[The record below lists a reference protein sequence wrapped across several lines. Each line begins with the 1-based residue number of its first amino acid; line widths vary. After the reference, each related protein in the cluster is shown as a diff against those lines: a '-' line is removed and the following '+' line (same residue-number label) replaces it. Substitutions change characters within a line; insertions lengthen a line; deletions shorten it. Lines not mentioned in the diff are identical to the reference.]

1 MEIKLSVDLQN
12 QDIQGTFIDNN
23 KVSHKLLIR
32 KRIFSKNADLVLS
45 KIEFDLDYL
54 DIKNKILDKDPQFTF
69 DLLQKKIE
77 YDKTRKATSTYVSKT
92 NNVENNNNE
101 QRQSAFTNNLIFA
114 IPVSIISFFLS
125 RKNTN
130 NEQLISIRQEY
141 EKLNQQER
149 DAQLM
154 NFSIKVL
161 EALNATFY
169 LDFIQD
175 LQLIFNKYFLNV
187 TQDISEE
194 LKTEELKDMFF
205 NMQNEI
211 INETGEEGVCPS
223 CVLNRIKNKYLL
235 LSKDIFKKAEKE
247 HEISIQ

>member
-12 QDIQGTFIDNN
+12 KDIRGTFIDDN
-23 KVSHKLLIR
+23 KVSHKLLIK
-32 KRIFSKNADLVLS
+32 KRIFSKNTDLVLT

-54 DIKNKILDKDPQFTF
+54 DIKNKILDKDPQFSF

-77 YDKTRKATSTYVSKT
+77 YDKTRKAIPTNISKT
-92 NNVENNNNE
+92 NNVDSNK
-101 QRQSAFTNNLIFA
+101 QQQLVFTNNLIFA
-114 IPVSIISFFLS
+114 IPVSVISFFLS
-125 RKNTN
+125 KENTN
-130 NEQLISIRQEY
+130 NDQLIRIRQEY

>member
-1 MEIKLSVDLQN
+1 MEIKLSVDLQK
-12 QDIQGTFIDNN
+12 QDIQGTLVDDNN
-23 KVSHKLLIR
+23 VPHRLLIR
-32 KRIFSKNADLVLS
+32 RRIFSKNIDLVLT

-54 DIKNKILDKDPQFTF
+54 DIKNKILAKDPQFSF

-77 YDKTRKATSTYVSKT
+77 YDKTRKAIPTNISKI
-92 NNVENNNNE
+92 NNVENNNK
-101 QRQSAFTNNLIFA
+101 QQQPTFTNNLIFA
-114 IPVSIISFFLS
+114 VPVSVISFFLS
-125 RKNTN
+125 KENTN
-130 NEQLISIRQEY
+130 NDQLIRIRQEY

-149 DAQLM
+149 YAQLM

-169 LDFIQD
+169 LDFIHD

>member
-12 QDIQGTFIDNN
+12 KDIKGTLIDDN
-23 KVSHKLLIR
+23 KVSHRLFIIKRKFIENDDLIL
-32 KRIFSKNADLVLS
+32 N

-54 DIKNKILDKDPQFTF
+54 DIKNKILDKDPQFSF

-77 YDKTRKATSTYVSKT
+77 YDKTRKAIPTNISKT
-92 NNVENNNNE
+92 NNVENNNK
-101 QRQSAFTNNLIFA
+101 QQQPTFTNNLIFA
-114 IPVSIISFFLS
+114 IPVSVISFFLS
-125 RKNTN
+125 KENTN
-130 NEQLISIRQEY
+130 NDQLIKIRQEY

-149 DAQLM
+149 DTQLM

-169 LDFIQD
+169 LDFIHD